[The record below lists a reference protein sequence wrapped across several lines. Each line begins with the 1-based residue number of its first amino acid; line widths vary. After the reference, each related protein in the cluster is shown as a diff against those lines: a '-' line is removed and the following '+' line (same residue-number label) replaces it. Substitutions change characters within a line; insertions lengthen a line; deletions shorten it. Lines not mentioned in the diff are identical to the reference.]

1 MHQKYAKTKERFG
14 KEKLGGR
21 LRYFTN
27 FWKKITKDR
36 YVLNTI
42 QGLKLEFYEDII
54 PCQDKL
60 PHLIQMNEEEKD
72 FMNRKIPQMIEN
84 CTIREVT
91 SQRKKKGRQWLSNV
105 FLRPKK
111 DGGFR
116 MILNLKPLNEKLKYE
131 KFKMNT
137 IQDVMKMLS
146 RNMVM
151 ASIDL
156 TEAYFHLPI
165 FHDHI
170 PFFRFMWEEKMYEY
184 CALPNGLCSGPRIFT
199 RITKEIMK
207 FLRKK
212 LTRILIY
219 IDDTFLCAETVEELE
234 ENINITLN
242 TFRNC
247 GFTINTKKSK
257 ITPTTELEFLG
268 FKLNSISYT
277 ITLLDSKHEKI
288 HQLCTKVV
296 RCKKITIKMLAKV
309 IGYCIATFPASEHA
323 QLHYRTLER
332 FKVRMLRQKQ
342 GRWTAKIRIDSKCR
356 KEIKWWI

>member
-1 MHQKYAKTKERFG
+1 MKERFG
-14 KEKLGGR
+14 NEKLGGR
-21 LRYFTN
+21 LKYFTD
-27 FWKKITKDR
+27 FWKTITKDR

-42 QGLKLEFYEDII
+42 KGLKSEFCDDII
-54 PCQDKL
+54 PHQEKI
-60 PHLIQMNEEEKD
+60 PHLI
-72 FMNRKIPQMIEN
+72 QMIEN

-91 SQRKKKGRQWLSNV
+91 SQRKKIGRQWISNV
-105 FLRPKK
+105 FLRSKK

-116 MILNLKPLNEKLKYE
+116 MILNLKPLNQKLKYE

-137 IQDVMKMLS
+137 IKDVMKMLS

-170 PFFRFMWEEKMYEY
+170 SFLRYMWEEKMYEY
-184 CALPNGLCSGPRIFT
+184 CALPNGLCSGPWIFT

-212 LTRILIY
+212 LIRILIY
-219 IDDTFLCAETVEELE
+219 IDDTFLCAETIEELQ
-234 ENINITLN
+234 ENINITLD

-247 GFTINTKKSK
+247 DFTINTKKSK
-257 ITPTTELEFLG
+257 ITPTTKIEFLG

-277 ITLLDSKHEKI
+277 ITLLDSKRDKI
-288 HQLCTKVV
+288 LQLCMRVL
-296 RCKKITIKMLAKV
+296 RCKKITIKMLAK
-309 IGYCIATFPASEHA
+309 
-323 QLHYRTLER
+323 
-332 FKVRMLRQKQ
+332 
-342 GRWTAKIRIDSKCR
+342 
-356 KEIKWWI
+356 